1 MDGREGARAGPYGSS
16 LLAGSGLPGLPP
28 GRMETSVCPPLGQPR
43 VPTAFLWQL
52 LVKSIQ
58 LEDGKMIPASQLF
71 RGADSTGL
79 ELTEE
84 DLVTAEA
91 VRVRDTCEAT
101 VWWGRSCTAGAFRKS
116 HTLGS
121 GRAHH
126 LRTYVLAPGTVLV
139 LSCHR
144 AS

>member
-1 MDGREGARAGPYGSS
+1 M
-16 LLAGSGLPGLPP
+16 
-28 GRMETSVCPPLGQPR
+28 SVCPPLGQPR
-43 VPTAFLWQL
+43 VLTAFLLQL
-52 LVKSIQ
+52 LVKNIQ
-58 LEDGKMIPASQLF
+58 LEDGKMIPASQFF

-84 DLVTAEA
+84 DLVMAEA
-91 VRVRDTCEAT
+91 VRVRDTCGAT

-116 HTLGS
+116 HPPGS
-121 GRAHH
+121 GCAHL

-139 LSCHR
+139 LSFHG